1 MERRELLKIM
11 AMTLGGSVGLP
22 KSAFARIGEAY
33 DEADLTF
40 FRPAQRAQVAIL
52 AEAIIPKTDTPG
64 AIDAGV
70 PDWIEILVK
79 DCLDPKDQSV
89 ITEGLAAIMLRCA
102 KDHGKGLDQLSAD
115 EQVAFLTAY
124 DKETEA
130 LRAKLEQGG
139 KPQRKTFLQQF
150 KELTKF
156 CYVNSE
162 VGGTQAFNYVLVPGK
177 WVPDMPLEP
186 GMKAY
191 TM

>member
-11 AMTLGGSVGLP
+11 AMTLGSGVALP
-22 KSAFARIGEAY
+22 QSAFARIGEPY
-33 DEADLTF
+33 NEGDLTF
-40 FRPAQRAQVAIL
+40 FRPAQREQVAIL

-64 AIDAGV
+64 AIEAGV
-70 PDWIEILVK
+70 PGWIEVIVK
-79 DCLDPKDQSV
+79 DCMEPEDQLI

-102 KDHGKGLDQLSAD
+102 KDHGKGLNMLTPE

-124 DKETEA
+124 DKETTA
-130 LRAKLEQGG
+130 ARAKLKQKD
-139 KPQRKTFLQQF
+139 KPLPQTFLQQF

-162 VGGTQAFNYVLVPGK
+162 VGATQAFNFQLVPGK

-191 TM
+191 SM